1 MRLYLVQHGEA
12 LPKEEDPDRPLSK
25 RGRRDV
31 VRTARFLEEAGIQVA
46 RVAHSGKTRARQTA
60 ELLAGAVAPGGAA
73 EARSGIGPKDPIEP
87 VAEEVA
93 SWSEDTMLVGHLP
106 FMGRLASWLLW
117 QGEHPESVG
126 FRPGSVVCLERGA
139 ERGWSLAWMIRP
151 ELLASLPEAD
161 RGPEG

>member
-12 LPKEEDPDRPLSK
+12 LPKEEDPERPLSE
-25 RGRRDV
+25 RGRSDV
-31 VRTARFLEEAGIQVA
+31 AMTASFLRQAGIQVT

-60 ELLAGAVAPGGAA
+60 ELLAAVVAPGGDA
-73 EARSGIGPKDPIEP
+73 EGRSGIGPMDPIEP
-87 VAEEVA
+87 LAEEVA
-93 SWSEDTMLVGHLP
+93 SWSQDTMLVGHLP

-126 FRPGSVVCLERGA
+126 FRPGSVVCLEREA
-139 ERGWSLAWMIRP
+139 ERGWALAWMIRP
-151 ELLASLPEAD
+151 ELLADLPDVD